1 MRKTWRN
8 KGMQFDFPKL
18 SQPWMTKKVLFFL
31 VWILDESK
39 NHKFFLSYL
48 SLWQAWHLQPV
59 TLSLEDLLTQTQHFR
74 HTPKLQST
82 HSRRRLKSSEN
93 PSPQRAQIRWLRAF
107 CLDMRFS
114 TFLLSWVEAM
124 SDSICLQIKSKG
136 KNW

>member
-1 MRKTWRN
+1 MKECSLTFQN
-8 KGMQFDFPKL
+8 FPNHEWL
-18 SQPWMTKKVLFFL
+18 KKFFFL
-31 VWILDESK
+31 YEYWMNPKTI
-39 NHKFFLSYL
+39 NFFVSYL

-124 SDSICLQIKSKG
+124 SDSICLQIKSEG